1 MESVLFGGSAI
12 VVTVRSSPVMHCE
25 LWVKQCPLWAN
36 SGHFTSQL
44 YHPMQSQLAIKQTG
58 TMLRAIPRTGVAGLA
73 QITIQ
78 SDSRP
83 L

>member
-1 MESVLFGGSAI
+1 MCSAKRHVRFTPESDNKCDIWG
-12 VVTVRSSPVMHCE
+12 
-25 LWVKQCPLWAN
+25 CPLWAN

-58 TMLRAIPRTGVAGLA
+58 TMLRAIPRTGVAGSA
-73 QITIQ
+73 QITSQ